1 MKVYDKV
8 YINGE
13 WIVPNGKGAQQ
24 VINPFTEEA
33 AFSVPKCDTSDVDR
47 AVAAAKEAFKTWSQ
61 TSAQQRSDLINAIV
75 AKMEERKQELCES
88 AHLTMGCPLHLS
100 GVIHVDGPI
109 HGMGTFAKRAFL
121 MEEEEEINNSLVV
134 KEAIGVCAFINPWNY
149 PLHQLVGKLAPA
161 LAAGCTVVAKPAGQ
175 TPVQDL
181 IMAEILD
188 EVGVPAGVFNVITGS
203 GSVIGPALSA
213 HPDVDMVSFTGSN
226 QAGIQIA
233 QEAAPTIKRV
243 TQELGGKSP
252 FIITEDANLEEAIKY
267 GIQDVMI
274 NTGQTCTA
282 LSRML
287 VPESIYEEAVATA
300 NAIVN
305 YFPVGDTEECMIG
318 PMSSASQKATVLQY
332 IDKGLQEGATLVCG
346 GTDMPEGVEKGFYV
360 KPTVFANVNN
370 QMTIAREEIFGP
382 VLCMI
387 PYKDI
392 EEAIEIANDTPY
404 GLSSGVFAKDREAGL
419 KVARRLRAGICFVN
433 GGEFNYEAPFG
444 GFKQSGNGREFG
456 DEGLAEFV
464 EVKAIQF

>member
-13 WIVPNGKGAQQ
+13 WVTPYGSGTQEI
-24 VINPFTEEA
+24 INPFTESVA
-33 AFSVPKCDTSDVDR
+33 VTVPKCDVRDVDA
-47 AVAAAKEAFKTWSQ
+47 AVKAAKEAFLSWSK
-61 TSAQQRSDLINAIV
+61 TSAQERCDLINAV
-75 AKMEERKQELCES
+75 VEKMQERREDLCHS
-88 AHLTMGCPLHLS
+88 AHVSMGCPLHLA

-109 HGMGTFAKRAFL
+109 HGMQTFAKRAFL
-121 MEEEEEINNSLVV
+121 MEKEEEIGHSLVV

-149 PLHQLVGKLAPA
+149 PLHQLIGKLAPA
-161 LAAGCTVVAKPAGQ
+161 LAAGCTVIAKPAGQ
-175 TPVQDL
+175 TPLQDL

-203 GSVIGPALSA
+203 GAVLGPALSS
-213 HPDVDMVSFTGSN
+213 HPDIDMVSFTGSN

-233 QEAAPTIKRV
+233 QAAAPSIKRV

-252 FIITEDANLEEAIKY
+252 LIITEDADLEEAIKF

-287 VPESIYEEAVATA
+287 VPESIYQEVIATA
-300 NAIVN
+300 KVVLE

-318 PMSSASQKATVLQY
+318 PMASASQKKTVLNY
-332 IDKGLQEGATLVCG
+332 INKGIEEGATLVVG
-346 GTDMPEGVEKGFYV
+346 GTDMPDGVDKGFYV
-360 KPTVFANVNN
+360 KPTIFADVNN

-382 VLCMI
+382 VLCII

-392 EEAIEIANDTPY
+392 YEAIEIANDTPY
-404 GLSSGVFAKDREAGL
+404 GLSSAVFAKDRDEGLKIARHIRAGL
-419 KVARRLRAGICFVN
+419 CFVN
-433 GGEFNYEAPFG
+433 GAEFNYEAPFG
-444 GFKQSGNGREFG
+444 GYKQSGNGREFG
-456 DEGLAEFV
+456 DEGVAEFV
-464 EVKAIQF
+464 EIKSIQL